1 MLASRYQISGLGV
14 HLPCIA
20 CHSPQVIDA
29 MSVSQARLG
38 CCSKTISQPP
48 NSHCSKWACAG
59 RVRVPAVRECHLLCA
74 VRRKRLGL
82 GSFWLSL

>member
-38 CCSKTISQPP
+38 CCSKMISQPP
-48 NSHCSKWACAG
+48 NST
-59 RVRVPAVRECHLLCA
+59 V
-74 VRRKRLGL
+74 
-82 GSFWLSL
+82 F